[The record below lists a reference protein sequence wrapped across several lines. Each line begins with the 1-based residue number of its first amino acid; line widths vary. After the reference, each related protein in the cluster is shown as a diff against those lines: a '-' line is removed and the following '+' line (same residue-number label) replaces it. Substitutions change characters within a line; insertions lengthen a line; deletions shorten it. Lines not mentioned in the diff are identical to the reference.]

1 MDFKQKM
8 KEKIKEYS
16 NEKYLQK
23 YIETEYNFNDKDA
36 DIYLQVYSK
45 NELFDSRTVGKQKS
59 LTDKLYI
66 KYESSVDL
74 YLSHYRVTFTDT
86 ASKIGMEIAGTKNAG
101 YNANNED
108 DCIYGYH
115 RIPAET
121 CEKCGDLGC
130 ATDLTMY
137 VPNNRKPEK
146 IEHGRWS
153 DAFGFEGADY
163 VSWTDLDEYFVEY
176 AKYPHKCDK
185 CGGTMRILKEDDEI
199 VCPEC
204 KVPLET
210 ADIIMWD

>member
-1 MDFKQKM
+1 MTPGVVPWMSVIAAKL
-8 KEKIKEYS
+8 IR
-16 NEKYLQK
+16 L
-23 YIETEYNFNDKDA
+23 
-36 DIYLQVYSK
+36 IYGVFCYRERVYK
-45 NELFDSRTVGKQKS
+45 KGFLGKRKPPGNVKTS
-59 LTDKLYI
+59 
-66 KYESSVDL
+66 
-74 YLSHYRVTFTDT
+74 
-86 ASKIGMEIAGTKNAG
+86 AG
-101 YNANNED
+101 YRRRAAIWFKSNAKRVVV
-108 DCIYGYH
+108 C
-115 RIPAET
+115 
-121 CEKCGDLGC
+121 CEKCGNLGC

-210 ADIIMWD
+210 AGIIMWD

>member
-1 MDFKQKM
+1 MTPGVVPWM
-8 KEKIKEYS
+8 SVI
-16 NEKYLQK
+16 
-23 YIETEYNFNDKDA
+23 A
-36 DIYLQVYSK
+36 A
-45 NELFDSRTVGKQKS
+45 
-59 LTDKLYI
+59 KLI
-66 KYESSVDL
+66 RL
-74 YLSHYRVTFTDT
+74 
-86 ASKIGMEIAGTKNAG
+86 
-101 YNANNED
+101 
-108 DCIYGYH
+108 IYGVFIAAKLIRLIYGVFCY
-115 RIPAET
+115 RERVYKKGFLGKRKPPGNVKRRQAIAAGRRFGSNAKRVVVC
-121 CEKCGDLGC
+121 CEKCGNLGC